1 MAALDVVWSAF
12 MLVAAV
18 FLGGLWILICVG
30 GAALGIYS
38 AWRDLQKAKRIEAAA
53 VHSADS

>member
-38 AWRDLQKAKRIEAAA
+38 AWRDLQKAKRIEAGL
-53 VHSADS
+53 SSN